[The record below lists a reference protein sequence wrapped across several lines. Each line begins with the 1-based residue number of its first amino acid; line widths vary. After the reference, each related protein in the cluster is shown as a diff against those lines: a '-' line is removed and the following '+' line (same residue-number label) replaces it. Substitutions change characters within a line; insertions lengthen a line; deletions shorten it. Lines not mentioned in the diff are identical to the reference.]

1 MAVMPRHQP
10 QVLRATTLSLPGD
23 SPVAGLRTVSKY
35 KPEVSRVMNKQTNE
49 IEYYNSKRVYR
60 YEKW

>member
-1 MAVMPRHQP
+1 
-10 QVLRATTLSLPGD
+10 
-23 SPVAGLRTVSKY
+23 
-35 KPEVSRVMNKQTNE
+35 VSRVMNKQTNE